1 MCDRLLS
8 LISSIRLAE
17 KHNMKVNIIWTY
29 YTHVRSCIEYK
40 AELCKFSYL
49 FVKPDNVV

>member
-1 MCDRLLS
+1 MCDRLLP

-29 YTHVRSCIEYK
+29 YTHVRSCIEYQ
-40 AELCKFSYL
+40 FSYL